1 MIDSKRRLINEE
13 DEEMD
18 DKFEMVTVLLIG
30 QYQKRMQIAVLV
42 QLLVMRFIIGKGK
55 IMT

>member
-30 QYQKRMQIAVLV
+30 QYQKRMQ
-42 QLLVMRFIIGKGK
+42 MNRTCRIGSVIGHE
-55 IMT
+55 IHNR